1 MDYQGHIIRPPS
13 EAGSIILQVTVGC
26 SHNKCTFCGAY
37 KGQRFS
43 IKKDDILSRDIA
55 FAARHH
61 RNRRRMFLCDGDG
74 MIVPHQRLLR
84 ILAEIRESL
93 PWITRVGIYANAKS
107 LKRKTVEEL
116 RQLKALG
123 LGIVYMGLESGDNA
137 ILENVCKSVDSADI
151 VTQGRKVRQSGIK
164 LNVTVI
170 LGLAGPERSNVHAR
184 ETGRALSEMNPDYV
198 GALTL
203 MLIPGTP
210 LHRDWEAGQF
220 NLLRP
225 KDMLRELRTMIVHTH
240 LSKGLFF
247 ANHASNYLPI
257 RARLPRD
264 KESTI
269 HLIDLALDER
279 IPLKPNWMRAL

>member
-37 KGQRFS
+37 KGQRFT
-43 IKKDDILSRDIA
+43 IKNDDILNRDIA
-55 FAARHH
+55 FAARQF
-61 RNRRRMFLCDGDG
+61 RNRRRMFLCDGDV
-74 MIVPHQRLLR
+74 MIIPHQRLLR
-84 ILAEIRESL
+84 ILAEIRETL

-107 LKRKTVEEL
+107 LKHKTVEEL
-116 RQLKALG
+116 KELKSLG
-123 LGIVYMGLESGDNA
+123 LGIVYMGLESGDDA
-137 ILENVCKSVDSADI
+137 TLENVCKSVDSADI
-151 VTQGRKVRQSGIK
+151 VAQGWKVRQSGIK

-170 LGLAGPERSNVHAR
+170 LGLAGPERSDVHAR
-184 ETGRALSEMNPDYV
+184 ETGRALSDMNPDHV

-220 NLLRP
+220 ILMKP
-225 KDMLRELRTMIVHTH
+225 KDLLKELRTMIIHTH
-240 LSKGLFF
+240 LSRGLFF

-269 HLIDLALDER
+269 HLIDRALDER
-279 IPLKPNWMRAL
+279 IPLKPDWMRAL